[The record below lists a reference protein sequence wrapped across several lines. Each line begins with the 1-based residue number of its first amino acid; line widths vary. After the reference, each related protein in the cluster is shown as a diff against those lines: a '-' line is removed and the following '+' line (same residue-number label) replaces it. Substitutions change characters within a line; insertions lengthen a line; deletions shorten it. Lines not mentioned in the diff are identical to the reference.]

1 MNDLEI
7 QTIRGD
13 PFLIDAI
20 SGWYKK
26 EWGLERKSTMHLL
39 DDFQIVAMLEDHPVG
54 TAGLYHEV
62 SLLSQHPEYS
72 AFHPWLG
79 MLYVVPGKRKL
90 GIGTQLCSSI
100 EDEARRCGNES
111 IYLYTFTAE
120 AMYRTLGWDEIK
132 RLSYK
137 GHDTV
142 IMGKSLSPLR

>member
-1 MNDLEI
+1 VNDLKI

-20 SGWYKK
+20 AEWYKK
-26 EWGLERKSTMHLL
+26 EWGLDRKSTVHLL
-39 DDFQIVAMLEDHPVG
+39 DDFQVVAILKDHPVG

-62 SLLSQHPEYS
+62 SLLIQHPEYS

-90 GIGTQLCSSI
+90 GIGTQLCNSI
-100 EDEARRCGNES
+100 ENEARRCGYES

-120 AMYRTLGWDEIK
+120 DMYRKLGWGEIK

-137 GHDTV
+137 GQNTV
-142 IMGKSLSPLR
+142 IMSKNLSPAG

>member
-1 MNDLEI
+1 VNGLKI

-26 EWGLERKSTMHLL
+26 EWGLDRKSTVRLL
-39 DDFQIVAMLEDHPVG
+39 DEFQVVAILEDHPVG
-54 TAGLYHEV
+54 TAGLYREV
-62 SLLSQHPEYS
+62 SLLSHYPEYS
-72 AFHPWLG
+72 AFRPWLG

-90 GIGTQLCSSI
+90 GIGTQLCISV
-100 EDEARRCGNES
+100 EDEARRCGSKS

-120 AMYRTLGWDEIK
+120 AMYRKLGWSEIK

-142 IMGKSLSPLR
+142 VMRKSLSPLR